1 MRIRELR
8 EERTLSQEDVAK
20 AIGTH
25 QRNIG
30 RWEKNE
36 NEPTSGF
43 LLKLADFFECS
54 TDYLLGRSDDFGV
67 IQTAKP
73 QDELTKEER
82 QLVSDYRELA
92 PALQKMLRATI
103 ETWKGSDANAG
114 AKKNTVAFYPV
125 KSN

>member
-20 AIGTH
+20 AIGTN

-54 TDYLLGRSDDFGV
+54 VDYLLGRSDDFGN
-67 IQTAKP
+67 ISLQANGAQLT
-73 QDELTKEER
+73 QDEERLLKTYR
-82 QLVSDYRELA
+82 QLNTKNKMHVSAYAQVRLEEQDGGA
-92 PALQKMLRATI
+92 PSSLR
-103 ETWKGSDANAG
+103 WK
-114 AKKNTVAFYPV
+114 
-125 KSN
+125 